1 MAYSDVIIRQCG
13 PRDADSDNDL
23 RILWRMLKMMKTGF
37 IRYLLAI
44 IFMSAALSVFDMITA
59 LLFKNIIFRVENYAQ
74 RNMFAGLLKE
84 VLLCA
89 GIGCLMLFIY
99 ALSFYVYTMEAKKG
113 GADLQKALY
122 SKCMRLPYS
131 YYEQTGSSEFMSKV
145 INDCERA
152 QGIYGSRFRRVLMP
166 FLMMSFYLTAMLM
179 LSWQVTLC
187 LFGASAILLVI
198 NGLFIEPMQR
208 VSWEMSTINVSIAER
223 ISNILSGIEQ
233 IKIFSLKSVMVEQY
247 IKENEKSFDLLISS
261 EVFSFQS
268 LLAARICPEK
278 TIIWQELTDHQNKFH
293 RLPSKIWHNVIV
305 RLFMQRIAAV
315 APRSRPAYKFISK
328 YMPQTVKQIVDHGI
342 NVDKFTYSEKKE
354 RQIISSS
361 QLIHRKNIDGI
372 IRIFQQFHE
381 MEAYEDIKLLIAGRG
396 EEEANLK
403 KLVSELKLSESV
415 RFLGFL
421 PQQTLNKYIR
431 ESLCFLINTRKD
443 LNMVSIPESIVSGTP
458 ILTNTQPA
466 SAGYIQANKLGIA
479 KNQWG
484 VDELKEIIDNNSFY
498 VKNCIGYR
506 DNLTNVHSAQ
516 LLTDIYKKSIQ
527 KQ

>member
-1 MAYSDVIIRQCG
+1 MKVLILNPILFTADNNVIPQVKSIKDTMIYNMCLGFKRLGHDVTLAAAEEYAPAEKEAYDFE
-13 PRDADSDNDL
+13 
-23 RILWRMLKMMKTGF
+23 ILF
-37 IRYLLAI
+37 
-44 IFMSAALSVFDMITA
+44 
-59 LLFKNIIFRVENYAQ
+59 FK
-74 RNMFAGLLKE
+74 
-84 VLLCA
+84 
-89 GIGCLMLFIY
+89 
-99 ALSFYVYTMEAKKG
+99 
-113 GADLQKALY
+113 
-122 SKCMRLPYS
+122 SKCKKLFP
-131 YYEQTGSSEFMSKV
+131 
-145 INDCERA
+145 
-152 QGIYGSRFRRVLMP
+152 P
-166 FLMMSFYLTAMLM
+166 AML
-179 LSWQVTLC
+179 
-187 LFGASAILLVI
+187 
-198 NGLFIEPMQR
+198 P
-208 VSWEMSTINVSIAER
+208 
-223 ISNILSGIEQ
+223 
-233 IKIFSLKSVMVEQY
+233 FSPELWPY

-261 EVFSFQS
+261 KVFSFQS

-315 APRSRPAYKFISK
+315 APRSEPAYKFISK

-372 IRIFQQFHE
+372 IRIFQRFHE

-498 VKNCIGYR
+498 VKNCIDYR
-506 DNLTNVHSAQ
+506 ENLTNIHSAQ

>member
-1 MAYSDVIIRQCG
+1 ME
-13 PRDADSDNDL
+13 L
-23 RILWRMLKMMKTGF
+23 
-37 IRYLLAI
+37 
-44 IFMSAALSVFDMITA
+44 MS
-59 LLFKNIIFRVENYAQ
+59 
-74 RNMFAGLLKE
+74 
-84 VLLCA
+84 
-89 GIGCLMLFIY
+89 
-99 ALSFYVYTMEAKKG
+99 
-113 GADLQKALY
+113 
-122 SKCMRLPYS
+122 
-131 YYEQTGSSEFMSKV
+131 
-145 INDCERA
+145 INSP
-152 QGIYGSRFRRVLMP
+152 IP
-166 FLMMSFYLTAMLM
+166 
-179 LSWQVTLC
+179 
-187 LFGASAILLVI
+187 
-198 NGLFIEPMQR
+198 
-208 VSWEMSTINVSIAER
+208 
-223 ISNILSGIEQ
+223 
-233 IKIFSLKSVMVEQY
+233 K
-247 IKENEKSFDLLISS
+247 
-261 EVFSFQS
+261 
-268 LLAARICPEK
+268 
-278 TIIWQELTDHQNKFH
+278 
-293 RLPSKIWHNVIV
+293 
-305 RLFMQRIAAV
+305 
-315 APRSRPAYKFISK
+315 
-328 YMPQTVKQIVDHGI
+328 
-342 NVDKFTYSEKKE
+342 KKE

-361 QLIHRKNIDGI
+361 QLILRKNIDGI

-381 MEAYEDIKLLIAGRG
+381 MEAYKDIKLLIAGRG

-466 SAGYIQANKLGIA
+466 SAGYIQANALGIA

>member
-1 MAYSDVIIRQCG
+1 MCLGFKRLGHDVTLAAAEEYAPAEKEAYDFEILFFKSDFK
-13 PRDADSDNDL
+13 
-23 RILWRMLKMMKTGF
+23 RIF
-37 IRYLLAI
+37 
-44 IFMSAALSVFDMITA
+44 
-59 LLFKNIIFRVENYAQ
+59 
-74 RNMFAGLLKE
+74 
-84 VLLCA
+84 
-89 GIGCLMLFIY
+89 
-99 ALSFYVYTMEAKKG
+99 
-113 GADLQKALY
+113 
-122 SKCMRLPYS
+122 P
-131 YYEQTGSSEFMSKV
+131 
-145 INDCERA
+145 
-152 QGIYGSRFRRVLMP
+152 P
-166 FLMMSFYLTAMLM
+166 AML
-179 LSWQVTLC
+179 
-187 LFGASAILLVI
+187 
-198 NGLFIEPMQR
+198 P
-208 VSWEMSTINVSIAER
+208 
-223 ISNILSGIEQ
+223 
-233 IKIFSLKSVMVEQY
+233 FSPELWPY
-247 IKENEKSFDLLISS
+247 IKKNEKSFDLLISS

-278 TIIWQELTDHQNKFH
+278 TVIWQELTDHQNKFH

-315 APRSRPAYKFISK
+315 APRSGPAYKFISK

-361 QLIHRKNIDGI
+361 QLILRKNIDGI

-381 MEAYEDIKLLIAGRG
+381 MEAYKDIKLLIAGRG

-466 SAGYIQANKLGIA
+466 SANYIKTYKLGIVQ
-479 KNQWG
+479 NQWG
-484 VDELKEIIDNNSFY
+484 IPELEEIINNNSFY
-498 VKNCIGYR
+498 VKNCIAYR
-506 DNLTNVHSAQ
+506 DNLANSHIAQ
-516 LLTDIYKKSIQ
+516 TFLDIFQDKKIAENI
-527 KQ
+527 K